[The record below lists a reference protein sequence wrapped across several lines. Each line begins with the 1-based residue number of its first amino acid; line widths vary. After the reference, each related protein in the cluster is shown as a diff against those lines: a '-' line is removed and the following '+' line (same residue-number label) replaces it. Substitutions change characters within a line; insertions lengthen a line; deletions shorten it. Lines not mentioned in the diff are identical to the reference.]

1 MRKLERYLGIVLL
14 VLLTGM
20 VCSCG
25 KEEVSNPET
34 SEKATVT
41 LYINE
46 SRSETV
52 ETAESEANEGIKTL
66 RVIVVDQEGRVEFNF
81 KQDYRNE
88 ANPLIQ
94 KNITFM
100 GMTTGEKE
108 FYVVANEE
116 SIGWD
121 GSTLTVGNKLEE
133 GDLLTKVLENVST
146 YFPKARR
153 DIGTDGLPITGYL
166 ETTIEE
172 GKKEQT
178 IKINAYHAVAKISMS
193 FINNITNNIL
203 IDKLLLGQFI
213 ADKTFLFG
221 QNDDVVP
228 VGTAYE
234 AHVFESQGA
243 GATIYPGSYESVEHN
258 KNLLEFYVCETA
270 ADPSTYTVA
279 MESTASGISVDEP
292 KQFLSTPDIK
302 RNNWIQVVATIN
314 SSSVETK
321 ITLNWQVQPWHK
333 EEIDVPSFD

>member
-1 MRKLERYLGIVLL
+1 MKNIRRYLGLTLL
-14 VLLTGM
+14 ILAAIAM
-20 VCSCG
+20 SSCI
-25 KEEVSNPET
+25 KEKLSDAT
-34 SEKATVT
+34 ASGTATVT
-41 LYINE
+41 LRVNE
-46 SRSETV
+46 SRVDLTSP
-52 ETAESEANEGIKTL
+52 AEDNEGIKTL
-66 RVIVVDQEGRVEFNF
+66 RVIVVNKTTGLVEFNF

-108 FYVVANEE
+108 FYVVANEK

-121 GSTLTVGNKLEE
+121 GSTLTVGSNLEE
-133 GDLLTKVLENVST
+133 GDLLTKVLENVSN

-166 ETTIEE
+166 KTTIEE

-178 IKINAYHAVAKISMS
+178 ITIDIYHAVAKISMS
-193 FINNITNNIL
+193 FINNTTNNIL

-213 ADKTFLFG
+213 ANKTFLFG
-221 QNDDVVP
+221 KNGNVP
-228 VGTAYE
+228 EGTVYGT
-234 AHVFESQGA
+234 HSFDKQGE
-243 GATIYPGSYESVEHN
+243 GATIYPGGYESVEHN

-279 MESTASGISVDEP
+279 MKSTASGISIDKP
-292 KQFLSTPDIK
+292 KQFLSTLDIK

-314 SSSVETK
+314 RNSVATS
-321 ITLNWQVQPWHK
+321 ITLTWEVKDWN
-333 EEIDVPSFD
+333 EEKIDVPSFD

>member
-1 MRKLERYLGIVLL
+1 MKNIRRYLGLTLL
-14 VLLTGM
+14 ILAAIAM
-20 VCSCG
+20 SSCI
-25 KEEVSNPET
+25 KEKLSDT
-34 SEKATVT
+34 TASGTATVT
-41 LYINE
+41 LRVNE
-46 SRSETV
+46 SRADLTSP
-52 ETAESEANEGIKTL
+52 AEDNEGIKTL
-66 RVIVVDQEGRVEFNF
+66 RVIVVNKTTGLVEFNF

-133 GDLLTKVLENVST
+133 GDLLTKVLENVSD

-166 ETTIEE
+166 KTTIEE
-172 GKKEQT
+172 GIKEQT
-178 IKINAYHAVAKISMS
+178 ITIDIYHAVAKISMS
-193 FINNITNNIL
+193 FINNTTNNIL

-221 QNDDVVP
+221 QKDVVP
-228 VGTAYE
+228 VGTAYGT
-234 AHVFESQGA
+234 HVFERQGE

-292 KQFLSTPDIK
+292 KQFLSTLDIK

-314 SSSVETK
+314 RNSVATSIILTWEVK
-321 ITLNWQVQPWHK
+321 DWNDEK
-333 EEIDVPSFD
+333 IDVPSFD